1 MVQPQR
7 GCVQSTPAFAC
18 PQAATSLRLFNH
30 SKALPNVAARAATL
44 GCGPT
49 PLWGAHLPSRLKAE
63 LHTLGPAGYGVPA
76 SAGPAPPR
84 IHSVVTPSNGAF
96 EHYPDSRKD
105 VQIGGLYAEDGKQ
118 LP

>member
-49 PLWGAHLPSRLKAE
+49 PRWGDHLPSRLKAE

-76 SAGPAPPR
+76 SAGPASPR
-84 IHSVVTPSNGAF
+84 IHSVVTPSVGALAQ
-96 EHYPDSRKD
+96 EHYPDCRNQ
-105 VQIGGLYAEDGKQ
+105 VQIGGLMRST
-118 LP
+118 LN